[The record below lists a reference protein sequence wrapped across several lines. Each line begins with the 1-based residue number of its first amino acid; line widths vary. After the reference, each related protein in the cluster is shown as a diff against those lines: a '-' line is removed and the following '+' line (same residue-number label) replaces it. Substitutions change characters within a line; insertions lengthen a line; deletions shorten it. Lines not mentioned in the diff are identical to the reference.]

1 MLYCLFNMSN
11 ESTTNNEWQARE
23 IGALWKKDGQNQKYL
38 SGKIK
43 LPQSLGGAEMG
54 VVVFTN
60 RHKAE
65 GSNQPDFRL
74 YLDSKSAPAEEAQTE
89 QAKETV
95 EEGIL

>member
-1 MLYCLFNMSN
+1 MSN
-11 ESTTNNEWQARE
+11 ESTNNEWQARE

-38 SGKIK
+38 SGKVK
-43 LPQSLGGAEMG
+43 LPEGAPSEFG

-60 RHKAE
+60 RHKTE

-74 YLDSKSAPAEEAQTE
+74 YLDSKSVPAGDSAPAEDSQPEQTT
-89 QAKETV
+89 AETV